1 MGEYKEVNA
10 KVFLTE
16 ENMQLVEEIIKIKKQ
31 EGYENYKVED
41 VVSDILLVGFNERF
55 NENAKLLVQV
65 GCWHK
70 SK

>member
-1 MGEYKEVNA
+1 MSEYKEVNA

-41 VVSDILLVGFNERF
+41 VVSDVLLVGLNERF
-55 NENAKLLVQV
+55 NENAKLLIRV
-65 GCWHK
+65 GALQRNK
-70 SK
+70 

>member
-1 MGEYKEVNA
+1 MSEYKEVNA

-41 VVSDILLVGFNERF
+41 AVNDVLLVGLNERF
-55 NENAKLLVQV
+55 NENAKLLIQV
-65 GCWHK
+65 WGWNK
-70 SK
+70 NK

>member
-1 MGEYKEVNA
+1 MSEYKEVNA

-41 VVSDILLVGFNERF
+41 VVRDVLLVGFNDRF
-55 NENAKLLVQV
+55 NENAKLLIRIE
-65 GCWHK
+65 GWNK